1 MRDGSNNQCSCR
13 YGRRSNWFKIHCL
26 LQEQA
31 AFNGQPAT
39 SLRPP
44 ITPTL
49 QDGSLPYVA
58 SRLRDAMGHEAPL
71 RPPAPPP
78 HDLPAALSTLTAATH
93 LQQVRESEVGT
104 TASATIKK
112 SGMTRAHAGPPRLT
126 MSGPR
131 EQLPQLHFQLLPRRA
146 GLLVHLVGAVELEG
160 SDIVNFRR
168 YVDMRSYASKFFRHD
183 GSLHDLH

>member
-1 MRDGSNNQCSCR
+1 MSSRR

-31 AFNGQPAT
+31 AFNGQPPT

-58 SRLRDAMGHEAPL
+58 GRLRDAMGHDAPM

-93 LQQVRESEVGT
+93 LQQVG
-104 TASATIKK
+104 
-112 SGMTRAHAGPPRLT
+112 
-126 MSGPR
+126 
-131 EQLPQLHFQLLPRRA
+131 
-146 GLLVHLVGAVELEG
+146 GAKEG
-160 SDIVNFRR
+160 ER
-168 YVDMRSYASKFFRHD
+168 
-183 GSLHDLH
+183 GWE